1 MKIKV
6 AMVDDQ
12 ELILQGLSMMLESAS
27 FIEIVLKGHSGAG
40 LCGRLR
46 EVGADVLLLDIRM
59 PDANGIDICRELNRE
74 MPELG
79 VIALTNFEE
88 MHYVRQMLHSG
99 AKGYLLKNTDQ
110 ETLLKAIE
118 EVYFGRLYL
127 DSQIHRSVVNE
138 LTFGPNRRRS
148 AVQLTKR
155 EKEILKLIVEEHS
168 NQQIAD
174 KLDISLRTVETHRFN
189 LTQKLSVKNA
199 AGLVKEAIRLG
210 LV

>member
-1 MKIKV
+1 
-6 AMVDDQ
+6 
-12 ELILQGLSMMLESAS
+12 
-27 FIEIVLKGHSGAG
+27 
-40 LCGRLR
+40 LR

>member
-1 MKIKV
+1 MKIRV
-6 AMVDDQ
+6 AMVDDH
-12 ELILQGLSMMLESAS
+12 ELILQGLAMMLERSPYA
-27 FIEIVLKGHSGAG
+27 EIVFKGHSAEG
-40 LCGRLR
+40 LRQRLQ

-59 PDANGIDICRELNRE
+59 PDANGIDICRQLNKE

-88 MHYVRQMLHSG
+88 MHYVRQMLQNG

-127 DSQIHRSVVNE
+127 DNQIQHSVVSE
-138 LTFGPNRRRS
+138 ITFSRNRRKT
-148 AVQLTKR
+148 AVQLTRR
-155 EKEILKLIVEEHS
+155 EKEILQLIVEEHS

-174 KLDISLRTVETHRFN
+174 KLEISLRTVETHRFN
-189 LTQKLSVKNA
+189 LTQKLSVKNT
-199 AGLVKEAIRLG
+199 AGLVKEAMRLG

>member
-1 MKIKV
+1 MTIRV

-12 ELILQGLSMMLESAS
+12 ELILQGLSMMLEKSPDM
-27 FIEIVLKGHSGAG
+27 EIVLKGQSGMG
-40 LCGRLR
+40 LCRRLR

-59 PDANGIDICRELNRE
+59 PDSNGIDICRELGRE

-88 MHYVRQMLHSG
+88 MHYVKQMLRSG

-118 EVYFGRLYL
+118 EVFLGRQYL

-138 LTFGPNRRRS
+138 LSFGRDRRRTV
-148 AVQLTKR
+148 VQLTKR

-174 KLDISLRTVETHRFN
+174 KLEISLRTVETHRFN

>member
-12 ELILQGLSMMLESAS
+12 ELILQGLSMMLESAP
-27 FIEIVLKGHSGAG
+27 FIEIVLKGHSEAG

-155 EKEILKLIVEEHS
+155 EKEILKLIVDEHS

>member
-1 MKIKV
+1 
-6 AMVDDQ
+6 MVDDQ
-12 ELILQGLSMMLESAS
+12 ELILQGLAMMLEKSPYT
-27 FIEIVLKGHSGAG
+27 EIVFKGHSGAG
-40 LCGRLR
+40 LCRRLR

-59 PDANGIDICRELNRE
+59 PDSNGIDICRELNRE

-88 MHYVRQMLHSG
+88 MHYVKQMLQSG

-118 EVYFGRLYL
+118 EVFFGRLYL
-127 DSQIHRSVVNE
+127 DNQIHRSVVND
-138 LTFGPNRRRS
+138 LAFGRDRRRS

-174 KLDISLRTVETHRFN
+174 KLEISLRTVETHRFN